1 MKTLANKV
9 VAITGA
15 GSGIGRALALRCVRA
30 GAHVAISDVNQAGLD
45 ETAEAGRKAAG
56 AGRVF
61 AARLDVGD
69 RDAIYAWAA
78 NVRKELGPADVIV
91 NNAGVS
97 LSQTVAEM
105 RDEDFRWLMDINFW
119 GVVHGTRA
127 FLPHLQER
135 PEGHVVNISS
145 VFGIIAVPTQSAYN
159 ASKFAVRGFTESL
172 RMELAGTKVRVTCVH
187 PGGIDTNIVANGR
200 HYQDPSGNRTDVA
213 TLAKSFRKDARTS
226 PDEAARQIVEAI
238 LHDQPRL
245 LIGVDA
251 MLIDRMQRLLPA
263 TYDRLV
269 GAAMKLRDRREKRAK
284 A

>member
-15 GSGIGRALALRCVRA
+15 GSGIGRALALRCARL
-30 GAHVAISDVNQAGLD
+30 GAHVAISDVNQAALD
-45 ETAEAGRKAAG
+45 EAGEACRKLSG

-61 AARLDVGD
+61 AARVDVGS

-78 NVRKELGPADVIV
+78 AVREELGPADAIV

-127 FLPHLQER
+127 FLPQLQER

-172 RMELAGTKVRVTCVH
+172 RQELASSTVRVTCVH
-187 PGGIDTNIVANGR
+187 PGGIDTNIVRNGR
-200 HYQDPSGNRTDVA
+200 HYQDPSGNVTDVA

-238 LHDQPRL
+238 LHEKPRL

-263 TYDRLV
+263 AYDRVV
-269 GAAMKLRDRREKRAK
+269 GAAMRLRDRREKRRA
-284 A
+284 